1 MRFYQLGILFF
12 CCLTYSQNNFPKYAL
27 YLDENKQ
34 SIDRETYS
42 KKCNSFIY
50 NCQNKL
56 RDTIVI
62 HSLELLFEFGKLDS
76 IENSQVRNLFERS
89 TGLKYSRNRNLI
101 LILRDSIIDNNY
113 ENNDSISTSET
124 NESLGISMKIYNSK
138 RKIFD
143 KNQKKCRLKFKD
155 YNLDVI
161 YYYNKNFNYLYQPKH
176 FQAFKIPKSVSFI
189 FFNKSN
195 YGYVILKPDGN
206 YFYYKFLNEEIL
218 KDLLNNNW
226 DEYIH
231 QLNNAKKNNLI
242 YPVKFLSKG
251 FREYEK
257 RTYSKDTF
265 GDFFTEKQPIKL
277 PNYTIHKTNREHVVR
292 YLDYDYQCY
301 SDIYGSY

>member
-1 MRFYQLGILFF
+1 MRFYQIGILFF
-12 CCLTYSQNNFPKYAL
+12 CYLTYSQNNSPKYAL

-34 SIDRETYS
+34 SIDQETYS

-50 NCQNKL
+50 NCENKL
-56 RDTIVI
+56 RDSVII

-76 IENSQVRNLFERS
+76 IENSQVRNLFEKS
-89 TGLKYSRNRNLI
+89 TGSKYSRNRNLI

-124 NESLGISMKIYNSK
+124 NKSYGIRMKINNSK
-138 RKIFD
+138 RKTFD
-143 KNQKKCRLKFKD
+143 KNQKKCKQKFKD

-161 YYYNKNFNYLYQPKH
+161 YYYNKNFNYSYQPKH
-176 FQAFKIPKSVSFI
+176 FQAFKIPKPVSFI

-206 YFYYKFLNEEIL
+206 YFFYKFLNEEIL
-218 KDLLNNNW
+218 KDLLSNNW

-231 QLNNAKKNNLI
+231 QLNKAKKSNLT

-251 FREYEK
+251 FREYETH
-257 RTYSKDTF
+257 TYSKDTF
-265 GDFFTEKQPIKL
+265 SNFFTKKQPMKL
-277 PNYTIHKTNREHVVR
+277 SNYTIHKTNREHVVR
-292 YLDYDYQCY
+292 YSDYDYQCY